1 MKNRFI
7 DSTDYPSGSVSYF
20 VGGGHT
26 GFNQDGG
33 KQAPAQ
39 YQFVEMED
47 AFYSLFGRR
56 IFGRT
61 LEMELEKF
69 FSNR

>member
-1 MKNRFI
+1 MQKSIQI
-7 DSTDYPSGSVSYF
+7 DSTDFPSGSVSYF

-39 YQFVEMED
+39 YQFVEMEGGNL
-47 AFYSLFGRR
+47 LFVWAKED
-56 IFGRT
+56 I
-61 LEMELEKF
+61 LEGHWRWNLE
-69 FSNR
+69 